1 MKVKF
6 EELKIL
12 GFYPYTSHVTHVL
25 CEYDDFMHNDGDR
38 LALYLYERCVQKMAL
53 MNRLD
58 LVDNKSAYKVLHE
71 PTNTILYIGC
81 YDCHYRIGLSC
92 KNDDGKYIEIN
103 KLD

>member
-1 MKVKF
+1 MKVRF

-12 GFYPYTSHVTHVL
+12 GFYPYTSRVFHVVG
-25 CEYDDFMHNDGDR
+25 EYDGFIHNDGDR
-38 LALYLYERCVQKMAL
+38 LAKRLYERIVQEMGF
-53 MNRLD
+53 MGRLD

-103 KLD
+103 K